1 MVALGSFPDTIPQS
15 FIILHLHYLVSPK
28 ATVGEGQCL
37 LPPMLLNMYN
47 LLLYY
52 TEFWFWSNILACLY
66 IRNIH
71 NIISILFPVY
81 ILRTPFSFQNTDA
94 VKKSFMVFCI
104 CTMEH
109 LLWNATDFSF
119 TPPEIHTSKTPPLS
133 TFSQFYCTPTTCA
146 ASATKYKTQL
156 YCAQHQQQ
164 NSNKTACSHHH
175 QNTSSSWLRFPP
187 WSKQLLFF
195 ISLFARPFSFRLQP
209 PKVHTCPDKMMVQIF
224 G

>member
-1 MVALGSFPDTIPQS
+1 M
-15 FIILHLHYLVSPK
+15 
-28 ATVGEGQCL
+28 
-37 LPPMLLNMYN
+37 
-47 LLLYY
+47 
-52 TEFWFWSNILACLY
+52 ACLY

-119 TPPEIHTSKTPPLS
+119 THPEIHTSKTPLLS
-133 TFSQFYCTPTTCA
+133 TFSKLYCTPTCEASATKYKTQLYCGTPTSMCA

-164 NSNKTACSHHH
+164 NSVFAPPSKHVVIMIKVSTMVTTKVRFDLNVLLS
-175 QNTSSSWLRFPP
+175 RFPSVFSHP
-187 WSKQLLFF
+187 RFTPVLRNLWYRFWDKGLLPFLSTGKHGGRFGVLLF
-195 ISLFARPFSFRLQP
+195 SHDTA
-209 PKVHTCPDKMMVQIF
+209 
-224 G
+224 